1 MDGQPFGFGL
11 MQQGGSFGGPL
22 AMQRA
27 RDPRYAYAQALMRG
41 GADTSPV
48 QTPVQGLARVGS
60 GLVGAWMAREAG
72 KDWDNRE
79 SNRAMA
85 IANALKDAS
94 GTPAE
99 TKAYG
104 DGTTIN
110 WDERKPNF
118 QAAISG
124 LAANPDTA
132 DMAMRMGMDERQYQ
146 RGRADKAADVS
157 GERGF
162 MLQRDQIQNEY
173 GRARDDLS
181 RAHAM
186 FMQDRSAANQA
197 ALQGAQQRF
206 TAAENAAQRL
216 FLGQQQTNAQTFQQ
230 GQQDRGFQQQRDM
243 ADVETAAAGPRAQ
256 AATAGQLAAQ
266 LAPTTINGPQGPMQ
280 VPSGAAAGI
289 AKELSGGNL
298 TQDQSNAAT
307 FADRMANANAVIGK
321 LEGINAGPSGGVGAA
336 VAGLPIVGNALSS
349 ADRQQFDQAKRD
361 FINAQL
367 RKESGATIQPSEFE
381 SAEKQY
387 FPQVGDSPQV
397 IEQKRVARQTALG
410 GMARAAGPS
419 YRGQGTSAAK
429 PPSAGRGPSVGAVED
444 GYRFKGGNP
453 SDPASWEQVK

>member
-1 MDGQPFGFGL
+1 MDGSPLGFGL

-27 RDPRYAYAQALMRG
+27 RDPRFAYAQALARG
-41 GADTSPV
+41 ATDTSPV
-48 QTPVQGLARVGS
+48 QSPWQGVARLGQAALS
-60 GLVGAWMAREAG
+60 GYLSNKASG
-72 KDWDNRE
+72 DWDNRE

-173 GRARDDLS
+173 GTARDDLS

-216 FLGQQQTNAQTFQQ
+216 FQGQQQTNAQNFALSSAAPIAR
-230 GQQDRGFQQQRDM
+230 GQT
-243 ADVETAAAGPRAQ
+243 E
-256 AATAGQLAAQ
+256 GQLGAQ
-266 LAPTTINGPQGPMQ
+266 LAPAPDQYQTPGAVPKSNAQVLKEGQQAAENAGKGFDRSNTLRDEYNKLTTDFRTIQDAYTKIKNTSDNGAGDMSLLYSYVKLLDPGSVVRESEFATAAASGSFGQQVQGAVQRVLTGERLPSDLRASFKNEAENLYKSQ
-280 VPSGAAAGI
+280 KAGADRVKGQYTDIAKRYGLKPEDVITDYAEASPPKLGGDAAGKAAYDALPSGA
-289 AKELSGGNL
+289 
-298 TQDQSNAAT
+298 
-307 FADRMANANAVIGK
+307 
-321 LEGINAGPSGGVGAA
+321 
-336 VAGLPIVGNALSS
+336 
-349 ADRQQFDQAKRD
+349 QFVDP
-361 FINAQL
+361 
-367 RKESGATIQPSEFE
+367 T
-381 SAEKQY
+381 
-387 FPQVGDSPQV
+387 
-397 IEQKRVARQTALG
+397 
-410 GMARAAGPS
+410 
-419 YRGQGTSAAK
+419 GQIRTK
-429 PPSAGRGPSVGAVED
+429 P
-444 GYRFKGGNP
+444 
-453 SDPASWEQVK
+453 